1 MTQCSFIGSV
11 AFALRCARRSRFTT
25 LSRIFPPSLSVSL
38 ALSVSRSPRRPCFS
52 LVSPFR
58 LSSFL
63 FPRQLPLFHAT
74 FPAVQPLSDASF
86 SRKIAWHSLLIPR
99 STTYRWHYFSKD
111 TPASLPNYSEKYADI
126 GLSIIY
132 DIARFFRR
140 TSLIRSVGIN
150 ERAMPYT
157 HGPSENWLEHYQRT
171 NNNYR
176 FPVTICDTKYKRVD
190 NESKIG
196 NSLRNKVLYKIN
208 HSGKLTVQKP
218 RTSFPKLGSELII
231 VYIETVRLLPNRT

>member
-86 SRKIAWHSLLIPR
+86 PRKIAWHSLLIRR
-99 STTYRWHYFSKD
+99 STTYRWRYFRVEFPRTRQPTSPIISKNMLILAFLLF
-111 TPASLPNYSEKYADI
+111 TILPDFSAQPRDKWKSNVIYTRAI
-126 GLSIIY
+126 GK
-132 DIARFFRR
+132 
-140 TSLIRSVGIN
+140 LIR
-150 ERAMPYT
+150 A
-157 HGPSENWLEHYQRT
+157 L
-171 NNNYR
+171 
-176 FPVTICDTKYKRVD
+176 
-190 NESKIG
+190 
-196 NSLRNKVLYKIN
+196 
-208 HSGKLTVQKP
+208 SGRK
-218 RTSFPKLGSELII
+218 
-231 VYIETVRLLPNRT
+231 